1 MDNVVRK
8 RPLTQKTKGKK
19 MKNKHFTLIELLVVI
34 AIIAIL
40 AGMLLPALNKARA
53 KARTISCVSNL
64 KQYVTAAL
72 LYADEYQDFL
82 YMHSDNSFGNANSN
96 RWRYEPYI
104 GDPNNRTSAFVCPAD
119 NDAKQKSELSYVFP
133 AFGTKKI
140 TKFKGGSSFLF
151 ERFCDYQ
158 APRENQ
164 NHNTPRGFSVGFI
177 DGSVR
182 HILDKDGNVKTT
194 GSNGYK
200 NMGLIDIA
208 KQYLELNYDESIW
221 K

>member
-1 MDNVVRK
+1 MLDNQEKERNK
-8 RPLTQKTKGKK
+8 GQKFCTGR
-19 MKNKHFTLIELLVVI
+19 IV
-34 AIIAIL
+34 IIAIL
-40 AGMLLPALNKARA
+40 AAMLLPALNKARA

-64 KQYVTAAL
+64 KQYVNAAL
-72 LYADEYQDFL
+72 QYTNDYQDFL

-104 GDPNNRTSAFVCPAD
+104 GDPTSGNSTFLCPAD
-119 NDAKQKSELSYVFP
+119 NDAKVKSELSYVFP

-158 APRENQ
+158 APRTNQ

-182 HILDKDGNVKTT
+182 HILDKDENVKTT
-194 GSNGYK
+194 GTNGYK
-200 NMGLIDIA
+200 NMGLINVA

-221 K
+221 N